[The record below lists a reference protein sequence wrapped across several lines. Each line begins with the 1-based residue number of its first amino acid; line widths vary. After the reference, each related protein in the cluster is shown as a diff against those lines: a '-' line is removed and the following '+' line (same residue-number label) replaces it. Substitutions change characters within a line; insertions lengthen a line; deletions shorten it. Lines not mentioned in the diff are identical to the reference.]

1 MAEERKTWPTG
12 GRRLGWRAS
21 MLLGG
26 LALFG
31 YATALVLW
39 PWILGWTAAAACGLL
54 GLICAASA
62 LLARGE

>member
-12 GRRLGWRAS
+12 GRRLGWRAA

-26 LALFG
+26 LALCG

-39 PWILGWTAAAACGLL
+39 PWILGWSVAGACALL
-54 GLICAASA
+54 GLICVASA